1 MKNIALA
8 LAVVCF
14 LIAIVY
20 LLPAGPLG
28 HHVKH
33 SIVFAVLGLLAL
45 AWMRFA
51 GGSATSRPS

>member
-1 MKNIALA
+1 MKSVALA

-20 LLPAGPLG
+20 WLPSGPLG

-33 SIVFAVLGLLAL
+33 GIVFAVLGVLAL
-45 AWMRFA
+45 VWMRFA
-51 GGSATSRPS
+51 DSSRRAPLP

>member
-1 MKNIALA
+1 MKAVALA

-14 LIAIVY
+14 LIAVVY
-20 LLPAGPLG
+20 LLPNGPLG

-33 SIVFAVLGLLAL
+33 AILFVVLGLLSL

-51 GGSATSRPS
+51 SGQSRVT